1 MKRRE
6 LGPILVKTGLLILLS
21 VAFLLPLIWMITS
34 SLKSTTEVFAVNWH
48 WLPETWHW
56 DNYATVWGGSEVSMF
71 SAYRNTAFITIVSTA
86 IQLVIASLAA
96 YAFAK
101 IGFRGKGVVFALFL
115 ATMMMPTE
123 VMIVPRFI
131 LFNAIDLYT

>member
-6 LGPILVKTGLLILLS
+6 LGPILGKTGLLILLS

-56 DNYATVWGGSEVSMF
+56 DNYATVWAGSEVSMF
-71 SAYRNTAFITIVSTA
+71 SAYLNTAFITIVSTA
-86 IQLVIASLAA
+86 IQLAIASVGGPTPSPRLA
-96 YAFAK
+96 FGAK
-101 IGFRGKGVVFALFL
+101 AWCL
-115 ATMMMPTE
+115 PYSW
-123 VMIVPRFI
+123 PP
-131 LFNAIDLYT
+131 